1 MENIEIHRHA
11 VNDKFSMHSIRKI
24 FTHEQIIS
32 AIEEINT
39 NKKYVEIAIKIA
51 H

>member
-1 MENIEIHRHA
+1 
-11 VNDKFSMHSIRKI
+11 MHSIRKI
-24 FTHEQIIS
+24 FTHEQIIL
-32 AIEEINT
+32 AIEEINN

>member
-1 MENIEIHRHA
+1 
-11 VNDKFSMHSIRKI
+11 MHSIRKI

-39 NKKYVEIAIKIA
+39 KKYVEIAIKIA